1 MGAWS
6 FSQQL
11 FLLGSLLPGK
21 KNGKSRKEKLE
32 SSSLCSNAQKTFP
45 PNICSP
51 RNNIPI
57 LVTPMCKT
65 DVMKETTT
73 KKILDQIANMYPW
86 DYTEAEHK

>member
-6 FSQQL
+6 LFSTA
-11 FLLGSLLPGK
+11 FLTWIFIARK

-45 PNICSP
+45 PYICSP

-73 KKILDQIANMYPW
+73 KKNP
-86 DYTEAEHK
+86 